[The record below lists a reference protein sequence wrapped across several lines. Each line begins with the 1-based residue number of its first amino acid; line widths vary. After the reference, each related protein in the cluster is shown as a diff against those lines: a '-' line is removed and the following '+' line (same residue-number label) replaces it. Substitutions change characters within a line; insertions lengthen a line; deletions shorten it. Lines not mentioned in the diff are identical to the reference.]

1 MTKKNLMQIIGLI
14 PARSGSKGIKDK
26 NIVDFR
32 GKPLIAHTIDSSNQS
47 KLITRT
53 LVSTDSRKYA
63 DIALNYGA
71 EVPFIRPPE
80 ISKDLSRDS
89 DVFIHIIKELNL
101 KDEDIVV
108 YLRPTNPLREKG
120 LIDKVLNLLIS
131 KKLPAIRTISEVQFS
146 PYKMVFFKNE
156 EITPVLEM
164 DGKTNGTDLP
174 RQLLPKVYELNGNVD
189 AFKVMAY
196 RKFDSF
202 FPSGT
207 YGYFQKSAT
216 ADINYQS
223 DLTKIIN
230 QEDKN

>member
-1 MTKKNLMQIIGLI
+1 MQIIGLI

-26 NIVDFR
+26 NIVNFE

-53 LVSTDSRKYA
+53 IVSTDSRKYA
-63 DIALNYGA
+63 DIALKYGA
-71 EVPFIRPPE
+71 EIPFLRPPE

-89 DVFIHIIKELNL
+89 EVFIHTIQELNL
-101 KDEDIVV
+101 KEEDIVV
-108 YLRPTNPLREKG
+108 YLRPTNPLREIG

-131 KKLPAIRTISEVQFS
+131 KNLPAIRTLSEVLFS
-146 PYKMVFFKNE
+146 PYKMVFLKND
-156 EITPVLEM
+156 EIQPILDI
-164 DGKTNGTDLP
+164 DGKTKGTDLP

-189 AFKVMAY
+189 AFRVMAY

-202 FPSGT
+202 FPTGT
-207 YGYFQKSAT
+207 YGFFQKSAT

-223 DLTKIIN
+223 DLNRLIN
-230 QEDKN
+230 QKNTY

>member
-1 MTKKNLMQIIGLI
+1 MQIIGLI

-26 NIVDFR
+26 NIVNFE

-53 LVSTDSRKYA
+53 IVSTDSRKYA
-63 DIALNYGA
+63 DIALKYGA
-71 EVPFIRPPE
+71 EVPFLRPPE

-89 DVFIHIIKELNL
+89 EVFIHTIQELNL
-101 KDEDIVV
+101 KEEDIVV
-108 YLRPTNPLREKG
+108 YLRPTNPLREIG

-131 KKLPAIRTISEVQFS
+131 KHLPAIRTLSEVLFS
-146 PYKMVFFKNE
+146 PYKMVFLKNE
-156 EITPVLEM
+156 EIHPILDI
-164 DGKTNGTDLP
+164 DGKTKGTDLP

-189 AFKVMAY
+189 AFRVMAY

-202 FPSGT
+202 FPTGT
-207 YGYFQKSAT
+207 HGYFQESAT

-223 DLTKIIN
+223 DLNRLIN
-230 QEDKN
+230 QKNTN

>member
-1 MTKKNLMQIIGLI
+1 MQIIGLI

-26 NIVDFR
+26 NIVNFE

-53 LVSTDSRKYA
+53 IVSTDSRKYA
-63 DIALNYGA
+63 DIALKYGA
-71 EVPFIRPPE
+71 EVPFLRPPE

-89 DVFIHIIKELNL
+89 EVFIHTIKELNL
-101 KDEDIVV
+101 KEEDIVV
-108 YLRPTNPLREKG
+108 YLRPTNPLREIG

-131 KKLPAIRTISEVQFS
+131 KHLPAIRTLSEVLFS
-146 PYKMVFFKNE
+146 PYKMVFLKNE
-156 EITPVLEM
+156 EIQPVLDI
-164 DGKTNGTDLP
+164 DGKTKGTDLP

-189 AFKVMAY
+189 AFRVMAY

-202 FPSGT
+202 FPTGT
-207 YGYFQKSAT
+207 YGFFQKSAT

-223 DLTKIIN
+223 DLNRLIN
-230 QEDKN
+230 QKNTY

>member
-1 MTKKNLMQIIGLI
+1 MQIIGLI

-26 NIVDFR
+26 NIVNFE
-32 GKPLIAHTIDSSNQS
+32 GKPLISHTIDSSNQS

-63 DIALNYGA
+63 DIAIKYGA
-71 EVPFIRPPE
+71 EVPFLRPTE

-89 DVFIHIIKELNL
+89 EVFIHIIQELNL
-101 KDEDIVV
+101 KEEDIIV
-108 YLRPTNPLREKG
+108 YLRPTNPLRDKG

-131 KKLPAIRTISEVQFS
+131 KNLPAIRTLSEVLFS
-146 PYKMVFFKNE
+146 PYKMVFLKNE
-156 EITPVLEM
+156 EIQPILDI
-164 DGKTNGTDLP
+164 DGKTKGTDLP

-189 AFKVMAY
+189 AFRIMAY

-202 FPSGT
+202 FPTGT
-207 YGYFQKSAT
+207 YGYLQKSAT

-223 DLTKIIN
+223 DLNRIIN
-230 QEDKN
+230 QKNKYQID